1 MIFVT
6 AAAVLVFAAFFT
18 VIFHF
23 FLIDVPLIRT
33 VIVAVP
39 AFIPFI
45 FVSSSLFSKTFATET
60 SQKKK
65 SQYRN
70 LKKKIE
76 TIEKKLDGLEN
87 TWEDRYEAGKIT
99 RSQYRSLEKKI
110 EAVEDYLDDLEDYL
124 DEKFGYEV
132 D

>member
-1 MIFVT
+1 M
-6 AAAVLVFAAFFT
+6 
-18 VIFHF
+18 
-23 FLIDVPLIRT
+23 
-33 VIVAVP
+33 
-39 AFIPFI
+39 
-45 FVSSSLFSKTFATET
+45 
-60 SQKKK
+60 
-65 SQYRN
+65 
-70 LKKKIE
+70 KKKIE